1 MCSCPHAISA
11 EVRWFES
18 IKFQTGS
25 LCDIQFHCSNK
36 PPLPTWRRYWF
47 PLTGI
52 AIGLFSVWWW
62 YLYAHWALYPCSS
75 QQSFVVPVSATD
87 ALNPT
92 EWAQNSCVFQTDW
105 NLDGTSPRLKEAAQ
119 KVLAETVRFHV
130 EDFGE
135 AGSLF
140 QSLKQGDKKGCQKH
154 IFSKRWF
161 FWFLTTYFFKNI

>member
-1 MCSCPHAISA
+1 MHTEPC
-11 EVRWFES
+11 
-18 IKFQTGS
+18 T
-25 LCDIQFHCSNK
+25 
-36 PPLPTWRRYWF
+36 
-47 PLTGI
+47 
-52 AIGLFSVWWW
+52 
-62 YLYAHWALYPCSS
+62 PCSS

-105 NLDGTSPRLKEAAQ
+105 NQDGTSPRLKKAAQ

-154 IFSKRWF
+154 IFSKKRIFLGFDYIF
-161 FWFLTTYFFKNI
+161 FFSKYLAAICIPLCKGWEKYNIIMKGGTDKGIPG